1 MRRKKIINNAFYND
15 LQERWYQEN
24 DHPIAL
30 LRAENAVRKEW
41 ISSQIVPNQTIL
53 DIGCGAG
60 FLANFLAQKGHVVTG
75 IDLSETS
82 LTVARLHDQTHSVEY
97 IQASAYHLP
106 FEQAKFDVV
115 CATDVLEHLEY
126 PERLIQEAS
135 RVLRP
140 GGKFFFHT
148 FNRTLA
154 SYVVVIKGIDWF
166 VRNAPEDM
174 HVYSLFIKP
183 DELQKM
189 CCSSGFKV
197 EKLVG
202 FRPKIWTKGF
212 FRLLLTK
219 KIAADFSFCFC
230 PSLKTGYCG
239 VAKKIRSHI
248 CYEKI

>member
-1 MRRKKIINNAFYND
+1 MRRKRVINNAFYNE
-15 LQERWYQEN
+15 LQERWYLEN

-30 LRAENAVRKEW
+30 LRAENAVRKDW
-41 ISSQIVPNQTIL
+41 ISRQIAPHQTIL

-60 FLANFLAQKGHVVTG
+60 FLTNFLAQKGHSVTG

-82 LTVARLHDQTHSVEY
+82 LEIARLHDQTHSVEY
-97 IQASAYHLP
+97 IRASAYHLP
-106 FEQAKFDVV
+106 FEKTKFDVV

-126 PERLIQEAS
+126 PEKLIQEAS

-140 GGKFFFHT
+140 GGSFFFHT
-148 FNRTLA
+148 FNRTFA
-154 SYVVVIKGIDWF
+154 SYIVVIKGVSWF

-183 DELQKM
+183 EELQKM
-189 CCSSGFKV
+189 CNSSGFNI
-197 EKLVG
+197 ENLVG
-202 FRPKIWTKGF
+202 FRPKIWNKEF

-219 KIAADFSFCFC
+219 KISADFPFCFC

-239 VAKKIRSHI
+239 VARKVRSHV

>member
-1 MRRKKIINNAFYND
+1 MRRKRIINNSFYNE
-15 LQERWYQEN
+15 LQERWYLEN

-30 LRAENAVRKEW
+30 LRAENALRKDW
-41 ISSQIVPNQTIL
+41 VASQIDPNQNIL

-60 FLANFLAQKGHVVTG
+60 FLTNFLAEKGHVVTG
-75 IDLSETS
+75 VDLSETS
-82 LTVARLHDQTHSVEY
+82 LDIARLHDQTHSVEY
-97 IQASAYHLP
+97 IKASAYHLP
-106 FEQAKFDVV
+106 FEKTKFDIV

-140 GGKFFFHT
+140 GGYFFFHT

-154 SYVVVIKGIDWF
+154 SYVIVIKGVDWF
-166 VRNAPEDM
+166 VRNAPKNM

-183 DELQKM
+183 KELEKM
-189 CCSSGFKV
+189 CYSNGFNI
-197 EKLVG
+197 ESLRG
-202 FRPKIWTKGF
+202 FRPKILTKSF

-219 KIAADFSFCFC
+219 KISTDFSFCFSS
-230 PSLKTGYCG
+230 SLKTGYCG
-239 VAKKIRSHI
+239 VAQKVRSHA